1 MHTRLDTLKCLG
13 SVSALRCLKVSTGP
27 WAAKT
32 YFIME
37 HVKRIH
43 CFHHGHTATVVP
55 TTCKVTR
62 TINPFVST
70 VESSCHHPD
79 SPNRPLHPDSPN
91 HPSTLTVLM
100 TPPAAQAPF
109 TVMAWVSLRNFWPV
123 RLCFTHFENYV
134 SFLLLV
140 VIPLLILYINTRTC
154 MTEGKRSSQE
164 AINFGAINCGRK
176 RRRVREII
184 KLSSR

>member
-91 HPSTLTVLM
+91 HPSCCSGPFHCHGLSVTQELLTCASVFYTFWELCVFSATRGHSPSHFIYKYKDM
-100 TPPAAQAPF
+100 YDRGKTKFPRSHKFWGDKLWKKKAQ
-109 TVMAWVSLRNFWPV
+109 SERN
-123 RLCFTHFENYV
+123 N
-134 SFLLLV
+134 
-140 VIPLLILYINTRTC
+140 
-154 MTEGKRSSQE
+154 K
-164 AINFGAINCGRK
+164 
-176 RRRVREII
+176 II
-184 KLSSR
+184 F